1 MASTFGG
8 LIGSKEKIVE
18 DPLEVNRTQQS
29 GQRTFEA
36 RMRIE
41 ENPQL
46 QKIQIETWY
55 WQDGEAWVLID
66 IPFISVEMSL
76 AFRGTIWP
84 INRISQ

>member
-1 MASTFGG
+1 MASSFGG
-8 LIGSKEKIVE
+8 LIGSKEKIEE
-18 DPLEVNRTQQS
+18 DLREVNKTQQS

-36 RMRIE
+36 RMRIK

-46 QKIQIETWY
+46 QKIQIEAWY

-76 AFRGTIWP
+76 AFRGTISP
-84 INRISQ
+84 INHISQ